1 MKNIQVS
8 PLIYEMIIELQ
19 KKMKVNNLK
28 LVVEELV
35 RNAYNSK

>member
-1 MKNIQVS
+1 MKTIQVS

-19 KKMKVNNLK
+19 KKMRMNNPK

-35 RNAYNSK
+35 RNAYKLQ

>member
-8 PLIYEMIIELQ
+8 SLIYEMIIELQ
-19 KKMKVNNLK
+19 KKMKINNPK

-35 RNAYNSK
+35 RNAYKSI

>member
-8 PLIYEMIIELQ
+8 PLVYEMIIELQ
-19 KKMKVNNLK
+19 KKMRMNNPK

-35 RNAYNSK
+35 RNAYNKK